1 MSYFYRLDYSLGWI
15 DQSRIVEDEATKT
28 ATSEEV
34 AANLTLASQ
43 AHPEFVAHA
52 KVYILAEKYLIS
64 GLKALALQKFTTS
77 VCDRFDADDF
87 LHAIQEVYTSTLQN
101 EKGLRD
107 VIVSTLYKHRYLLDQ
122 KEVQVIL
129 KDLGA
134 VTYDLV
140 MYMHRQI
147 E

>member
-1 MSYFYRLDYSLGWI
+1 MSYFYRLDYGLGWI

-28 ATSEEV
+28 ATSEV
-34 AANLTLASQ
+34 AADSTPTSQ
-43 AHPEFVAHA
+43 AHPELVAHA

-87 LHAIQEVYTSTLQN
+87 LHAIQEVYTSTLEN
-101 EKGLRD
+101 DKGLRD
-107 VIVSTLYKHRYLLDQ
+107 VIASTLYQHRYLLDQ
-122 KEVQVIL
+122 KEVQAIL

-134 VTYDLV
+134 VTFDLV
-140 MYMHRQI
+140 MYMHGQI
-147 E
+147 EQ